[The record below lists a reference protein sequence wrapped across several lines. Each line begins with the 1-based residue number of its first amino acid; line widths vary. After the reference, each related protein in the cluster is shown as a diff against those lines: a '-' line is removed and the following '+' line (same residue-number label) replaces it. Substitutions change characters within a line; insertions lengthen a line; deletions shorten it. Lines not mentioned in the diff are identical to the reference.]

1 MSAKDEAMNLA
12 RFERL
17 HDAIT
22 LTMDAREQA
31 HQAAI
36 AADQRAPASGHA
48 PLNLLADGDSWFDYP
63 LGGDFP
69 GVHTDVLAQLGAVG
83 QPTPRILSFA
93 HYGYTTDQSLG
104 MARRERLVRALTDP
118 RNGRFDAI
126 LMSGGG
132 DNIVGDRLAIWL
144 NDAGTVA
151 ADPARALS
159 ETRFQGALEEVRA
172 GYDSLARLRDQH
184 APGVPI
190 VVHAYDYAIPSG
202 RGVCCVGPWL
212 KPSLDYC
219 GWTDEQIGAGIV
231 RDMLGRFGSMLED
244 FAASTQDVVY
254 VQTQGTLA
262 PDQWA
267 NELHP
272 TPPGFRL
279 IADKFRAALAARFP
293 SRI

>member
-22 LTMDAREQA
+22 LTMAAREQA

-36 AADQRAPASGHA
+36 AADQRIQASGHA

-63 LGGDFP
+63 LGSYFP
-69 GVHTDVLAQLGAVG
+69 GVHTDVLAQLGAIG

-144 NDAGTVA
+144 NDATTVG

-159 ETRFQGALEEVRA
+159 ETRFQGALEEARA

-190 VVHAYDYAIPSG
+190 FVHAYDYAIPSG
-202 RGVCCVGPWL
+202 VGVCCIGPWL

-219 GWTDEQIGAGIV
+219 GWADEQTGAAIV
-231 RDMLGRFGSMLED
+231 RAMLTRFGSMLED